1 MWLKE
6 LRLLYIIQFWNLK
19 LLKLSTMTQFN
30 QQTEFKQL
38 CKILANVL
46 HNDFRG
52 RSVVQANWGIKKVRK
67 ELDFVLDMAINV
79 DKHIEWSEDYQDDV
93 NVYSWSVLDLAG
105 KDVRMCQTIHEFVES
120 RVRIS
125 EQFDWIKLCA

>member
-1 MWLKE
+1 
-6 LRLLYIIQFWNLK
+6 
-19 LLKLSTMTQFN
+19 MTQFN

-38 CKILANVL
+38 CKILTNVL
-46 HNDFRG
+46 HNDLRG
-52 RSVVQANWGIKKVRK
+52 RSVVQVNWGIKKVRD
-67 ELDFVLDMAINV
+67 ELDFVLDMAINI

-93 NVYSWSVLDLAG
+93 DVYSWSVLDLAG
-105 KDVRMCQTIHEFVES
+105 RDVRMCQTIHEFVES